1 MATDVIVTSRVSLQ
15 CRVSEIP
22 DDTHHPHKEG
32 KQRHDQWDCKTRNIS
47 MCEWNW
53 RFETAKMVLCS
64 GTTPGSE
71 TYTGDVI
78 GGLWDCTTK
87 ITTNEDMFNER

>member
-1 MATDVIVTSRVSLQ
+1 
-15 CRVSEIP
+15 
-22 DDTHHPHKEG
+22 
-32 KQRHDQWDCKTRNIS
+32 
-47 MCEWNW
+47 MCEWSW